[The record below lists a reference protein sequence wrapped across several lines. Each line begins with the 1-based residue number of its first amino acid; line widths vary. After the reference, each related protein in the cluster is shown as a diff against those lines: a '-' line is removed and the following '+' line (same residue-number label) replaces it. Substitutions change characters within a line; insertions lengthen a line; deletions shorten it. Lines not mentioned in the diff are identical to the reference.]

1 MLIVISS
8 YPQVP
13 RRGEEAGRLQR
24 QMAAELPGDRPRGV
38 RHQNQVSEGGGH
50 NLGGMVLPLTH
61 PAADTGVTTP
71 NLLLPNY
78 ISPEQKHLQV
88 KIIVK
93 SEFNGPATADYV
105 MAWYQL
111 GQKYL
116 LSNTQ
121 KYFPQLNII
130 N

>member
-1 MLIVISS
+1 
-8 YPQVP
+8 
-13 RRGEEAGRLQR
+13 
-24 QMAAELPGDRPRGV
+24 
-38 RHQNQVSEGGGH
+38 
-50 NLGGMVLPLTH
+50 MVLPLTN
-61 PAADTGVTTP
+61 PAADTSMTTR